1 MIPRGLGTFIFV
13 IVGPERVLEL
23 KFKRFGRKSLLGLH
37 SVRWENLIF

>member
-23 KFKRFGRKSLLGLH
+23 KFKRIGL
-37 SVRWENLIF
+37 SGLQNVRWRFQSF